1 MSSPQIPI
9 EVDEETGVW
18 STNGLPMLFMPRH
31 FFINNHLASEKALG
45 RDNYAAQMFAATF
58 RSAWDW
64 CEHEAS
70 STGIKDIATFHH
82 YLRRISQRGWGQFD
96 GGGIGRTEQRG
107 HRSAQHR
114 SDSLCDVQESVVRR
128 RVPRAVRVGQRR
140 SRALAS
146 SASAVAAGPPA
157 AILAV
162 RRPITDAASAPNDM
176 VCQPSDSQGL
186 RRWLM
191 VIS

>member
-1 MSSPQIPI
+1 MSAPQIPI

-96 GGGIGRTEQRG
+96 GGGIDARTGCGQVVLR
-107 HRSAQHR
+107 HSCFALDAQLKGTVAKTCYMF
-114 SDSLCDVQESVVRR
+114 SGWF
-128 RVPRAVRVGQRR
+128 PG
-140 SRALAS
+140 ALEW
-146 SASAVAAGPPA
+146 VMN
-157 AILAV
+157 
-162 RRPITDAASAPNDM
+162 RRPVEARFCCEEIQCAAEGHACCIFE
-176 VCQPSDSQGL
+176 VRPSQDH
-186 RRWLM
+186 
-191 VIS
+191 VAVE